1 MRSVLLTYSMV
12 VDLDDD
18 QPDGDL
24 PAGTP
29 IEFYKLPDDVKAAV
43 QEAGEEYMHS
53 VRRIE
58 PDSIE
63 FQN

>member
-1 MRSVLLTYSMV
+1 MRSVLITYSVV

-24 PAGTP
+24 PAGAP
-29 IEFYKLPDDVKAAV
+29 VEFCKLPPDVAAAV
-43 QEAGEEYMHS
+43 TDAGEEYMHS

-58 PDSIE
+58 PDSIQ
-63 FQN
+63 FLD